1 MKMTN
6 KQKIYNIVSICLN
19 IIITALVIYSI
30 IKTYVTILPETDTIL
45 GTKSFRYFTID
56 SNILVAISS
65 ILMIISILFKKQN
78 IVIDVINY
86 VSTCQITLTLIT
98 VLIFLGPTMG
108 YKPLLANEQL
118 LLHLIVPLLKIINCL
133 IFENHKNIKI
143 KHTIYS
149 FIPYLIYASFYII
162 NVLIIKSWEDFYGFT
177 KYLGTAFNIMF
188 MTLLIGIIT
197 YVLYFAITKIY
208 KSTSNDIKED

>member
-1 MKMTN
+1 MTN

-19 IIITALVIYSI
+19 IIITVLVIYSV
-30 IKTYVTILPETDTIL
+30 IKTYITILPETDTIF

-86 VSTCQITLTLIT
+86 VSTCQISLTLIT

-133 IFENHKNIKI
+133 IFENHKNIMI
-143 KHTIYS
+143 KHTFYS
-149 FIPYLIYASFYII
+149 FIPYLIYATFYII